1 MPPSFNVL
9 FLGSGTSAG
18 VPMVACDCP
27 VCHSADPRDR
37 RTRSSIYVSAGG
49 LRILVDTSPDF
60 REQALRHD
68 IRRVDYLFVTHAHVD
83 HLFGLDDIRRINTV
97 QGTDIPLFAAKETL
111 ADIRRIFDYVFRE
124 AIPGTYRPKLAL
136 REMSGPVRLDA
147 PDGGQV
153 VVSPVDVVHG
163 YTRTLGYV
171 FSYAGRRFG
180 YVPDCHELP
189 PAARAALSGLDL
201 LILDTLKRTPHPTH
215 LTLDA
220 ALAFVDELAPRR
232 ALLTHIG
239 HSLGHAELER
249 ELAAHGPVPVSPAY
263 DGLVVDL
270 METSP

>member
-1 MPPSFNVL
+1 MAAEFKIL

-68 IRRVDYLFVTHAHVD
+68 IRRVDHLFITHAHVD

-97 QGTDIPLFAAKETL
+97 QGTDIPLHAAPETL

-124 AIPGTYRPKLAL
+124 AIPGTYRPKLTL
-136 REMSGPVRLDA
+136 REVAGPVALSA
-147 PDGGQV
+147 PDGGV
-153 VVSPVDVVHG
+153 VEVSPVDVVHG
-163 YTRTLGYV
+163 HTRTLGYV

-189 PAARAALSGLDL
+189 PDTKAALSGLDL

-220 ALAFVDELAPRR
+220 ALSLIDELAPRR

-239 HSLGHAELER
+239 HSLGHAELEG
-249 ELAAHGPVPVSPAY
+249 ELASHGPVGVAPAY
-263 DGLVVDL
+263 DGLEV
-270 METSP
+270 EP